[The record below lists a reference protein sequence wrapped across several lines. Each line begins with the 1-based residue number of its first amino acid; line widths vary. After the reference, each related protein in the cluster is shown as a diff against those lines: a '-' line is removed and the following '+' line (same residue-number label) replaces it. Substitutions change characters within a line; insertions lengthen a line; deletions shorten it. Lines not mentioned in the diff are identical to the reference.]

1 MTVAN
6 VAPDDILKSL
16 ACATE
21 RAMVVSVTH
30 VVTKGVGDICDVYSN
45 TCLGGKRGLAT
56 VSSCDSDVVLWGLF
70 SV

>member
-1 MTVAN
+1 MSMGWVSIHGTRLMTVAN

-30 VVTKGVGDICDVYSN
+30 VVTKGVGDICDVY
-45 TCLGGKRGLAT
+45 RH
-56 VSSCDSDVVLWGLF
+56 
-70 SV
+70 